1 MVPLPVLSSEQV
13 SICHLQQQLTNYC
26 FPFKVSYSILKCN
39 IVIQFCP
46 RFRMMC
52 QRLIS
57 HKLFDHIVLVFIFL
71 NCITIALERP
81 YYIQPSVSLLKC
93 NLGYFRLIFVFVML
107 TGCTIQYVLLFFIS
121 GAKVPQYFQLCVH
134 CDFCC

>member
-1 MVPLPVLSSEQV
+1 
-13 SICHLQQQLTNYC
+13 
-26 FPFKVSYSILKCN
+26 
-39 IVIQFCP
+39 
-46 RFRMMC
+46 MMC

-93 NLGYFRLIFVFVML
+93 NLGHFHLIFVVVML
-107 TGCTIQYVLLFFIS
+107 TGYTIQYVLLFFIS
-121 GAKVPQYFQLCVH
+121 GAKVPQYLQLCVH